1 MRLLSRT
8 ATKSFSIIQKIITL
22 TLNPSLD
29 KGTTVKEIVPEKKL
43 QCSEPILD
51 AGGGGINV
59 SRALHYMG
67 YGSTAVYMHGGY
79 TGDKLNVLMKETG
92 IECMAFDIAG
102 DTREN
107 LIVVDATANKQYRF
121 GMQGVVLSEEEWQ
134 KPLAFLER
142 NIGYEYV
149 VASGSLPPGVP
160 LDYFGRVAAIVQKK
174 GARLIIDTSG
184 EALQHAV
191 KEGVF
196 MIKPNLAELSFL
208 NGKQELQE
216 EDILLAARKIIM
228 DAGCAVIVVSMGAE
242 GALLITKEE
251 TIKISSPIVKIK
263 STVGAGDSM
272 VAGLVLGIKRKYD
285 WKDTLKLG
293 VACGTAATMNVG
305 TALCK
310 KKDVDYLFG
319 QI

>member
-1 MRLLSRT
+1 M
-8 ATKSFSIIQKIITL
+8 QKIITI

-43 QCSEPILD
+43 HCSDPILE

-67 YGSTAVYMHGGY
+67 CCSTAVYMYGGY
-79 TGDKLNVLMKETG
+79 TGNKLNVMMQKTG

-121 GMQGVVLSEEEWQ
+121 GMKGAVLSEEEWQ
-134 KPLAFLER
+134 KPLAFLEDHA
-142 NIGYEYV
+142 GYEYV

-160 LDYFGRVAAIVQKK
+160 LDFFGRVAAIVQKK

-184 EALQHAV
+184 EALRHAV

-196 MIKPNLAELSFL
+196 LIKPNLTELSYL
-208 NGKQELQE
+208 SGKEGLQE
-216 EDILLAARKIIM
+216 DDIIFAARKIIM
-228 DAGCAVIVVSMGAE
+228 DGGSAVVVVSMGAE

-251 TIKISSPIVKIK
+251 TIKISSPVVEPK

-272 VAGLVLGIKRKYD
+272 VAGLVLGISRKYG
-285 WKDTLKLG
+285 WKDILKLG
-293 VACGTAATMNVG
+293 VACGTAATINEG

>member
-1 MRLLSRT
+1 M
-8 ATKSFSIIQKIITL
+8 I
-22 TLNPSLD
+22 PD
-29 KGTTVKEIVPEKKL
+29 KKL
-43 QCSEPILD
+43 QCSNPILE

-59 SRALHYMG
+59 SRALHYLG
-67 YGSTAVYMHGGY
+67 CNSTAIYMYGGY
-79 TGDKLNVLMKETG
+79 TGDKLKVMMQETG
-92 IECMAFDIAG
+92 IECMAFGIAG

-121 GMQGVVLSEEEWQ
+121 GMKGAVLSEEEWQ
-134 KPLAFLER
+134 KPLAFLEG
-142 NIGYEYV
+142 NSGYEYV

-160 LDYFGRVAAIVQKK
+160 LDYFGRVAAIVQRK

-196 MIKPNLAELSFL
+196 LIKPNLAELSFL
-208 NGKQELQE
+208 NGKEELQE

-228 DAGCAVIVVSMGAE
+228 DGGSAVVVVSMGAE
-242 GALLITKEE
+242 GAILITKEE
-251 TIKISSPIVKIK
+251 TIKIPSPIVELK

-272 VAGLVLGIKRKYD
+272 VAGLVLGITRKYG

-293 VACGTAATMNVG
+293 IACGTAATMNEG

-319 QI
+319 RI